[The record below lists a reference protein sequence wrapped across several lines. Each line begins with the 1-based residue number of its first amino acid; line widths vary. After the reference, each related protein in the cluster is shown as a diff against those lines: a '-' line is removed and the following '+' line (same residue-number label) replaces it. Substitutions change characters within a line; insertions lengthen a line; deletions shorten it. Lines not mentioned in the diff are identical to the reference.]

1 MVLSPAELSA
11 LFLSLKIG
19 LVAAAFT
26 LPIAIV
32 TAYILARK
40 SFPGRFLLDMLVHLP
55 LVLPPVVIGY
65 GLLIAFG
72 RNGVIGAALY
82 DCCGLSFAFRWTGAA
97 LASAVMA
104 FPLMVRAIRISIEAV
119 DRRLEDAAA
128 TLGAPPTLVLLT
140 VTLPV
145 AAPGILAAFI
155 LGFAKALGE
164 FGATITF
171 VSNIPDETQG
181 LPLAIYTAMQ
191 TPNGNEM
198 VMRLVL
204 LSIAISILALLASEW
219 LAAIMRRRNA

>member
-1 MVLSPAELSA
+1 MVLSSAELSA
-11 LFLSLKIG
+11 LLLSLKIG
-19 LVAAAFT
+19 LAAAAFT

-32 TAYILARK
+32 AAYVLARK
-40 SFPGRFLLDMLVHLP
+40 TFPGRFLLDTLVHLP

-65 GLLIAFG
+65 VLLIAFG

-82 DCCGLSFAFRWTGAA
+82 DCCGISFAFRWTGAA

-128 TLGAPPTLVLLT
+128 TLGAPPAFVLLT

-191 TPNGNEM
+191 TPNGSEM
-198 VMRLVL
+198 VMRLAL
-204 LSIAISILALLASEW
+204 LSIAISIIALLASEW